1 MKSKSPVKPPR
12 PVNPDS
18 LPEQAEKF
26 DELVKLLRKRSSWDR
41 KQSSES
47 IATLSIEEVYEMIDA
62 IQKKDDK
69 ELKKELG
76 DLMLHIYMHA
86 MFAEER
92 GSFKLAD
99 VFDAISNKLIG
110 RLPSV
115 FTGNP
120 EEDDDKLMKN
130 WEQLKQKEGRKSA
143 LSDVPKSVPSLLRA
157 ERLQIKAARVGF
169 DWDNKDDVW
178 AKVEEE
184 IGELKEAIKLSQVKK
199 EEEFGDLLFSLVNAA
214 RFENIVPEEALMKA
228 NNKFVARF
236 RHIEKRA
243 EEQNKRVQEMTL
255 EEMDSYWNE
264 AKKLG
269 IK

>member
-1 MKSKSPVKPPR
+1 MNFDPIDPPR
-12 PVNPDS
+12 PKDPKNLS
-18 LPEQAEKF
+18 EQAQKF
-26 DELVKLLRKRSSWDR
+26 DELVKILRERSSWDR
-41 KQSSES
+41 KQNSES
-47 IATLSIEEVYEMIDA
+47 IAALSIEEVYEMIEA
-62 IQKKDDK
+62 IQNKDDN

-92 GSFKLAD
+92 GAFTLAD
-99 VFDAISNKLIG
+99 VFDAISNKLIS

-120 EEDDDKLMKN
+120 EEDDNKLMKN

-169 DWDNKDDVW
+169 DWENKEDVW
-178 AKVEEE
+178 KKVEEE
-184 IGELKEAIKLSQVKK
+184 IIEFNEAKFESQERK
-199 EEEFGDLLFSLVNAA
+199 EEEFGDLLFALVNSA
-214 RFENIVPEEALMKA
+214 RFENIVPEDALMKA
-228 NNKFVARF
+228 NNKFLNRF
-236 RHIEKRA
+236 RFIEKRA
-243 EEQNKRVQEMTL
+243 NEIGNKVQEMTL
-255 EEMDSYWNE
+255 EEMDNLWNE
-264 AKKLG
+264 AKSKG